1 MRKTSALTVLL
12 VAALCFAALPA
23 LAEQHPPV
31 PGPDFAGCPEDAQ
44 KFKGFPRFDIT
55 KDQDPVKFLDPGQ
68 YDFCKMMDNIY
79 CSLAL
84 VVSLSA
90 DIANFANLVQCI
102 SMDINGPLN
111 LDLKIPV
118 QPNGVLDR
126 YELAVLAYVLNTP
139 SLPYYEEVKTAWEE
153 NFWEL
158 KELIVAA
165 LKAANLKSDG
175 VQDKDITAIVNMLAP
190 ALTPSLTGV
199 IAGFA
204 TLGDEMTNI
213 ALGELLGLLEDIG
226 LEPPEGGIAAITTGI
241 PALGPHGDVDGD
253 GYTNMEEYLYFVDQ
267 EGVSLDS
274 YLAAVFDPNQTPPSY
289 DPVVTLSRKTG
300 FIQIGDNITLDAK
313 LKFYYDLP
321 NFVRWY
327 KDGVLIDG
335 ATSLQFEL
343 LNAQASDSGVYQVV
357 VGITV
362 EDGGKAE
369 TEISATTVLNVSDS
383 PLPVAG
389 IAGIGALAGALTLV
403 AARRFRR
410 K

>member
-84 VVSLSA
+84 VVSFSA

-190 ALTPSLTGV
+190 A
-199 IAGFA
+199 
-204 TLGDEMTNI
+204 
-213 ALGELLGLLEDIG
+213 
-226 LEPPEGGIAAITTGI
+226 
-241 PALGPHGDVDGD
+241 
-253 GYTNMEEYLYFVDQ
+253 
-267 EGVSLDS
+267 
-274 YLAAVFDPNQTPPSY
+274 
-289 DPVVTLSRKTG
+289 
-300 FIQIGDNITLDAK
+300 
-313 LKFYYDLP
+313 
-321 NFVRWY
+321 
-327 KDGVLIDG
+327 
-335 ATSLQFEL
+335 
-343 LNAQASDSGVYQVV
+343 
-357 VGITV
+357 
-362 EDGGKAE
+362 
-369 TEISATTVLNVSDS
+369 
-383 PLPVAG
+383 
-389 IAGIGALAGALTLV
+389 
-403 AARRFRR
+403 
-410 K
+410 

>member
-84 VVSLSA
+84 VVRLSA

-253 GYTNMEEYLYFVDQ
+253 GYTNMEEYLYFVGQ
-267 EGVSLDS
+267 EGVSL
-274 YLAAVFDPNQTPPSY
+274 SY